1 MKQVAFQKAKFLSF
15 SASGAIL
22 LLLSACA
29 DLKGIRQFS
38 EVSADTASYTALSID
53 HVKSFE
59 RQKRFQDQ
67 SRHAD
72 LDRKIKDR
80 KQQQDALL
88 GLHRGVQEYMTA
100 IGALA
105 ADELV
110 SYDSALDSFSK
121 NLKSAKMPHLNDKSV
136 DAFSALI
143 KLIAKAASDAYRQ
156 KQLNLIIGDSNT
168 DFQTLISSMS
178 DIVGLYYISSLEDE
192 EAAVDKFYQK
202 IIVIAD
208 NAPPPQQASIQLL
221 KESWQAKKDAIA
233 VKKQSCALYA
243 KSLKKIGEGH
253 QLLYQNREKLTA
265 KQFLDTLY
273 GYRKEVEALNKEI
286 QNIS

>member
-1 MKQVAFQKAKFLSF
+1 MKTPIFQKTNILTL
-15 SASGAIL
+15 SASGVIL

-38 EVSADTASYTALSID
+38 ETSADSAGYTALSID
-53 HVKSFE
+53 YVKSIE
-59 RQKRFQDQ
+59 RQKIFQDQ

-72 LDRKIKDR
+72 LDKIIKTRKE
-80 KQQQDALL
+80 QQDALL

-110 SYDSALDSFSK
+110 SYDNALDSFSK
-121 NLKSAKMPHLNDKSV
+121 NVKSAKLPHLDDKSV
-136 DAFSALI
+136 DAFSALT
-143 KLIAKAASDAYRQ
+143 KLIAKAATDAYRQ
-156 KQLNLIIGDSNT
+156 KQLNLIIGESNT
-168 DFQTLISSMS
+168 DFQVLIASMS
-178 DIVGLYYISSLEDE
+178 DIVGLDYVSSLEDE

-208 NAPPPQQASIQLL
+208 NAPPQQASIQLL
-221 KESWQAKKDAIA
+221 KEIWQAKKDSIQA
-233 VKKQSCALYA
+233 KKQSCILYA

-273 GYRKEVEALNKEI
+273 GYRKEIEALNKEI
-286 QNIS
+286 HNIN

>member
-15 SASGAIL
+15 STSGAIL

-53 HVKSFE
+53 YVKSIE

-72 LDRKIKDR
+72 LDRIIKDR

-121 NLKSAKMPHLNDKSV
+121 NLKSAKVPHLDDKSV

-178 DIVGLYYISSLEDE
+178 DIVGLDYISSLEDE

-202 IIVIAD
+202 IIVISD
-208 NAPPPQQASIQLL
+208 NAPPQQASIQLL
-221 KESWQAKKDAIA
+221 KESWQAKKDAIV

-286 QNIS
+286 QNIN

>member
-1 MKQVAFQKAKFLSF
+1 MNKLIFQRAKFLSV

-38 EVSADTASYTALSID
+38 EVSADTAGYTALSID
-53 HVKSFE
+53 YVKSIE

-67 SRHAD
+67 SHYAD
-72 LDRKIKDR
+72 LDRIIKDR

-121 NLKSAKMPHLNDKSV
+121 NLKSAKLPHLDDKSV
-136 DAFSALI
+136 NAFSALI

-156 KQLNLIIGDSNT
+156 KQLNLIISDSNI

-178 DIVGLYYISSLEDE
+178 DIVGLDYVSSLENE
-192 EAAVDKFYQK
+192 EAAVDKYYKK
-202 IIVIAD
+202 IIVIAE
-208 NAPPPQQASIQLL
+208 NAPPQQASIQLL
-221 KESWQAKKDAIA
+221 KESWQTKKDAIE

-253 QLLYQNREKLTA
+253 QLLYENLDKLTT
-265 KQFLDTLY
+265 KKFLDTLY
-273 GYRKEVEALNKEI
+273 GYKNEVEFLNKEI
-286 QNIS
+286 QNIN